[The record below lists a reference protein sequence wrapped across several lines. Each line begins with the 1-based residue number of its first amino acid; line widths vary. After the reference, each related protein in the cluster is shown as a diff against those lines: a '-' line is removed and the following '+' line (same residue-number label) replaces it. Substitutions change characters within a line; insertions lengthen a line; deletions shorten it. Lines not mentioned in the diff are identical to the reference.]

1 MSRARSLVIAIAAM
15 VGLGGC
21 GAGGG
26 GAPAAQAPIK
36 GGTMTVAVWQEPNT
50 LYPYYATQT
59 VAGLVYEIALE
70 GLVQVTPEGNY
81 QPVLAKEVPTTG
93 NGGLKL
99 PEAG

>member
-1 MSRARSLVIAIAAM
+1 MSRARSLVMAVAAL
-15 VGLGGC
+15 VGLGAC

-26 GAPAAQAPIK
+26 GPTTAQTPVK

-59 VAGLVYEIALE
+59 VAQLVFEISLE
-70 GLVQVTPEGNY
+70 GLVQVLPDGSYNA
-81 QPVLAKEVPTTG
+81 VLAREVPTIG

-99 PEAG
+99 LP